1 MNLDQ
6 DDKGN
11 AQCAVHIAVTDEQK
25 CSKRFTA
32 ATTRIAT
39 GDVFTAGP
47 ASVPK
52 KGQYAGA
59 AWNENGPGPD
69 PSRKGWRTRRTAA
82 LRGKCEVESCGDR
95 FQAGWNQPPCGPHC
109 ASKAHSAI
117 KSWQSG
123 PPRKPSVYLRIL
135 PRLANFRLT
144 TSYAMGDKLGYLEIL
159 RTHHF
164 DLARVERALAIYSL

>member
-25 CSKRFTA
+25 CSKQFTA

-39 GDVFTAGP
+39 DDAFTAGP

-69 PSRKGWRTRRTAA
+69 PPGKDGGHVGRQPCEGNVRSSR
-82 LRGKCEVESCGDR
+82 
-95 FQAGWNQPPCGPHC
+95 AG
-109 ASKAHSAI
+109 
-117 KSWQSG
+117 
-123 PPRKPSVYLRIL
+123 
-135 PRLANFRLT
+135 
-144 TSYAMGDKLGYLEIL
+144 
-159 RTHHF
+159 
-164 DLARVERALAIYSL
+164 